1 MIREAIK
8 KVVNYQNL
16 TEYEM
21 AEVMKEIMEGRVTSA
36 QIGSFL
42 TGLSMK
48 GETVTE
54 VTSAARLV
62 RQKATFV
69 DASSNKILDTCGTGG
84 DGANTFNISTITA
97 FVAAGAGLTVAK
109 HGNRSVSS
117 QCGSADLLEELGV
130 NIQAEPE
137 VVEQC
142 VQEIGIGFLFAP
154 VLNEAMKHVAGI
166 RKEIGVRTIFNMLGP
181 LTNPAGATRQ
191 LLGVY
196 DAKLTEMFARVLK
209 NLGTKRAFVVH
220 GSDGLDEITLCGE
233 TRVTELSEGEIKTYN
248 INPYDF
254 FERTYSREDFR
265 GGNSKI
271 NAEITLNVLSG
282 KKGAQRDIIL
292 INAAAA
298 LVVGDAA
305 KNLKEGIKLAEEI
318 IDSGLAMKKLKQL
331 IELSNR

>member
-1 MIREAIK
+1 MIRKAIE

-21 AEVMKEIMEGRVTSA
+21 AEVMKEIMEGRASSA

-42 TGLSMK
+42 TGLRMK
-48 GETVTE
+48 GETITE
-54 VTSAARLV
+54 LTGAARLM
-62 RQKATFV
+62 RQKATFI

-117 QCGSADLLEELGV
+117 QCGSADLLEELGI

-154 VLNEAMKHVAGI
+154 VLNEAMKYTAGI
-166 RKEIGVRTIFNMLGP
+166 RREIGVRTIFNMLGP

-196 DAKLTEMFARVLK
+196 DAKLTEMFAGVLK

-220 GSDGLDEITLCGE
+220 GSDGLDEITLSGE

-254 FERTYSREDFR
+254 FEKTYSREDFR
-265 GGNSKI
+265 GGDPKI
-271 NAEITLNVLSG
+271 NAEITRNVLSG
-282 KKGAQRDIIL
+282 KKGAHRDIIL

-318 IDSGLAMKKLKQL
+318 IDSGLAAKKLKQL
-331 IELSNR
+331 IELSNS